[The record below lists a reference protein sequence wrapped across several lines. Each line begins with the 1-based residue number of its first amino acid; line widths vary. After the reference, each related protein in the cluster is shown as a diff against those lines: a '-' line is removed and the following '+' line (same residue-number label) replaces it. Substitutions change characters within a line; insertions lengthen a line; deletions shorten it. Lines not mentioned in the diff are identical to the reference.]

1 TKGTW
6 PAGIEYWQPLFFDH
20 TDTLFEYLP
29 EDSQVIT
36 YGDIESAV
44 DTFLTDV
51 EYRYDQKKVDP
62 LRPLLTPEQL
72 WLKKDELF
80 SQLKQLPIAQ
90 LSLDKVVKRAGR
102 QNLPV
107 QSLAELGVQQQNKEP
122 LSRLRQFREQVSGK
136 IVFSVESEGRREA
149 LTELLQGIKVR
160 PVVHGSLYQALDS
173 GDRFSLILG
182 A

>member
-1 TKGTW
+1 
-6 PAGIEYWQPLFFDH
+6 
-20 TDTLFEYLP
+20 
-29 EDSQVIT
+29 
-36 YGDIESAV
+36 
-44 DTFLTDV
+44 
-51 EYRYDQKKVDP
+51 
-62 LRPLLTPEQL
+62 L

-122 LSRLRQFREQVSGK
+122 LSRLRQFSEQFSGK

-149 LTELLQGIKVR
+149 LTALLQGIKIR
-160 PVVHGSLYQALDS
+160 P
-173 GDRFSLILG
+173 
-182 A
+182 